1 MYYCEFY
8 ITGIVRPNATM
19 DQISATIE
27 LSPEEDLKGLNFGTE
42 D

>member
-1 MYYCEFY
+1 
-8 ITGIVRPNATM
+8 M

-42 D
+42 DWTQCHWKVNVSL